1 MFIDIEELCTAK
13 ILVVEDDAVTL
24 ELIEKNLLK
33 FNDINLVTTGNAAI
47 EFCQNHA
54 PDIILLD
61 VNLPDK
67 NGTTVCKILRAMSN
81 CRNCPIIFMTSCEE
95 QGTEMSCWESGATDF
110 LRKPFLA
117 QAIQPRVL
125 NHLYAFKQLQVYH
138 QLLHTDPLTG
148 VFSRYYFTLHYES
161 HLAYAKRYRTDV
173 AVILLDVD
181 YFKKYNDSY
190 GHLAGDDCLK
200 QVAKAISTCVSRPPD
215 MVCRYGGEEFVVV
228 LPGTNIKGGE
238 VVAKRIVDSVSKLQI
253 PHRSSPLRRVTLSAG
268 VSSYNSIVNKGLSLF
283 EHADK
288 NLYKAKH
295 GGRCMV
301 A

>member
-95 QGTEMSCWESGATDF
+95 QGTEM
-110 LRKPFLA
+110 
-117 QAIQPRVL
+117 
-125 NHLYAFKQLQVYH
+125 
-138 QLLHTDPLTG
+138 
-148 VFSRYYFTLHYES
+148 
-161 HLAYAKRYRTDV
+161 
-173 AVILLDVD
+173 
-181 YFKKYNDSY
+181 
-190 GHLAGDDCLK
+190 
-200 QVAKAISTCVSRPPD
+200 
-215 MVCRYGGEEFVVV
+215 
-228 LPGTNIKGGE
+228 
-238 VVAKRIVDSVSKLQI
+238 
-253 PHRSSPLRRVTLSAG
+253 
-268 VSSYNSIVNKGLSLF
+268 
-283 EHADK
+283 
-288 NLYKAKH
+288 
-295 GGRCMV
+295 
-301 A
+301 